1 MAIRLADVSVVYLI
15 NRPVDECNLTWQMA
29 DVSIAAGLKTRGT
42 MFFIHV
48 VQRRKADL
56 ISFTFELLVETWS
69 VLFGWRTRAFL
80 PQSSFFFFFASLLR
94 LDADINKYKNERMNI
109 YKRLSFYLWS
119 GARWVSFT
127 KSWVDVNV
135 DMDLC

>member
-42 MFFIHV
+42 MFFIRGTEEEGWPDQLHV
-48 VQRRKADL
+48 RV
-56 ISFTFELLVETWS
+56 ISGNVICPLRVANPCFFAAI
-69 VLFGWRTRAFL
+69 VL
-80 PQSSFFFFFASLLR
+80 FFFFFASLLR